1 MTISFN
7 EMPSDI
13 RVPGAYV
20 EVDNSRASG
29 NLQQPTKILVIG
41 QRLSTGTVAAET
53 LTRVTT
59 AKQGTLENGVGS
71 AMANMLDM
79 LFRNNEYTEK
89 WYVSL
94 ADNGSDK
101 AAGTLAITGP
111 ATESGTL
118 HFYFGGQHVT
128 VSVADG
134 DTATEIGDA
143 IDDAIAAR
151 PDLPITSVNTTGTVA
166 VTYKNAGTIGN
177 DYDMR
182 VNYRGKLGGEVLPAG
197 VGVVVTNLS
206 GGSGDPD
213 VTDALAVVA
222 NEDFDF
228 ILTHFT
234 DDTNLDALD
243 DEMVVRWNPLHM
255 KEGHVFTAFKGTAP
269 DVATF
274 GESRNGQH
282 MSVMDAGYNSPTPPM
297 LWAAAMC
304 GLVAYHATI
313 DPARPFNGLP
323 MVGVLAEPNA
333 DRRTL
338 TELNTL
344 LYAGIATHNVN
355 RVGAVSLQRIATCY
369 QVNSV
374 DVPDASYLDA
384 NTLFTVA
391 YFRKTLR
398 ARITSRF
405 PRHKLADNGTKFG
418 AGQAI
423 VTPKIIKAEIVAL
436 AQEWEQLGLLEDI
449 DQFKNDLIVERNLV
463 DRNRVDAMLPS
474 NLVNQ
479 FHIFA
484 AQISFII

>member
-1 MTISFN
+1 MISFN

-41 QRLSTGTVAAET
+41 QRLSSGTVAANT

-59 AKQGTLENGVGS
+59 AAQGIVENGVGS
-71 AMANMLDM
+71 ALSMMLDT
-79 LFRNNEYTEK
+79 LFKNNEYTEK
-89 WYVSL
+89 WYVSQ

-101 AAGTLAITGP
+101 ATGTIAITGP

-118 HFYFGGQHVT
+118 HFYFGGVHVT
-128 VSVADG
+128 VGVAAE

-151 PDLPITSVNTTGTVA
+151 PDLPITSANTTGTVA
-166 VTYKNAGTIGN
+166 ITYKNAGTIGN
-177 DYDMR
+177 NYDMR
-182 VNYRGKLGGEVLPAG
+182 INYRGKLGGEVTPAG
-197 VGVVVTNLS
+197 VGVSITQCS

-213 VTDALAVVA
+213 ISAALAVVA
-222 NEDFDF
+222 NEDFDY
-228 ILTHFT
+228 ILTHYT
-234 DDTNLDALD
+234 DSGNLDALD
-243 DEMVVRWNPLHM
+243 AEMTVRWNPLHM
-255 KEGHVFTAFKGTAP
+255 KEGHVFGAYKGTAST
-269 DVATF
+269 VATF
-274 GESRNGQH
+274 GESRNSQH
-282 MSVMDAGYNSPTPPM
+282 MTFMDAGYNSPTPP
-297 LWAAAMC
+297 LVWAAATC
-304 GLVAYHATI
+304 GIVAYQATN
-313 DPARPFNGLP
+313 DPARPFNGLK

-333 DRRTL
+333 NRRTI
-338 TELNTL
+338 TELQTL
-344 LYAGIATHNVN
+344 LTAGIATHFVN
-355 RVGAVSLQRIATCY
+355 RNGDVSLQRIITSY

-374 DVPDASYLDA
+374 DVPDTSYLDA

-398 ARITSRF
+398 ARITTRF
-405 PRHKLADNGTKFG
+405 PRHKLADNGTRFG
-418 AGQAI
+418 AGNAI

-436 AQEWEQLGLLEDI
+436 AQEWEAMGLLEDI
-449 DQFKNDLIVERNLV
+449 DQFKNDLIVERNLT
-463 DRNRVDAMLPS
+463 DRNRVDAMLPT